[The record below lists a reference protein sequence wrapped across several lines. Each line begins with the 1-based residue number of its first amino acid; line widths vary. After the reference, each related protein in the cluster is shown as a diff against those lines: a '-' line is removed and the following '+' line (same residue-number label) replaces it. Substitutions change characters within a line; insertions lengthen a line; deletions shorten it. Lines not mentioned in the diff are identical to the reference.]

1 MKITTNSISL
11 IPTIHSKVYNV
22 QLYLDFQTRIIGKV
36 DMAGEGTFI
45 TTRKESHLFRKT
57 NSLGINYSL
66 LSSPDI
72 HFKNIC
78 INYNGKNLR
87 STREY
92 FLKKGK
98 VFQFAGKGFELQCFV
113 PVSEINMN
121 TAKQF
126 ENSIGFQVDLF
137 NSVA

>member
-1 MKITTNSISL
+1 MKNSKELISL
-11 IPTIHSKVYNV
+11 IPTNHSNVYNV
-22 QLYLDFQTRIIGKV
+22 RLNLDFQTRFIGKL
-36 DMAGEGTFI
+36 DMAGDGTFI
-45 TTRKESHLFRKT
+45 TTRKENHLFRKT

-66 LSSPDI
+66 LSAPDI

-78 INYNGKNLR
+78 ISYNGKNLR

-113 PVSEINMN
+113 PIDEINMN

-126 ENSIGFQVDLF
+126 ERSFCVQDDLF
-137 NSVA
+137 SSVA